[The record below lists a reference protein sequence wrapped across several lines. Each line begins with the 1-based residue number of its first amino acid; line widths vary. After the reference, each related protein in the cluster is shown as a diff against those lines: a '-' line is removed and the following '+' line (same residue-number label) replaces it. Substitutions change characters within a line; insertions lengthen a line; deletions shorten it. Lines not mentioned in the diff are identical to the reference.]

1 MSQRNDHRL
10 LPGDRWGEQNSAYCL
25 LRHLI
30 KPENQ
35 FSMARNVIVFFL
47 LTSLLFLPALSSP
60 GGETDHAFQRADTYL
75 KDGLY
80 LEAIGDYQDTAD
92 RSEEYEIRARAL
104 FMIGDIYSYFLDD
117 YDTALKYYYLVKTK
131 YSGSPFAANA
141 WFNSGM
147 IFYEKGRYRDALT
160 QFRTYLK
167 NDPRGMRKETAEYMM
182 EACRRETSPALDKKG
197 KRVTPAIAEE
207 ERIRVLIKTSARETI
222 IAASSSVDV
231 KNLSGEKTLKR
242 IEGGI
247 LAVAV
252 AGETMTLNGE
262 TLAGGGVVVT
272 PSLNGKLKVD
282 GKSYRGEIR
291 IIKSKKGGID
301 LINTLNLE
309 EYLYGVV
316 PKEMSPGWP
325 LEALKAQA
333 VVART
338 FALYQKEKNRES
350 EFDVSAT
357 TMSQVY
363 GGFEAETAS
372 AIRAVDNTK
381 GQVLYH
387 NGKRILAYY
396 HSNSGGATEDA
407 KNVWTADIP
416 YLKGIPDEYSMNA
429 SGYRWTL
436 SLAPGDLS
444 IALAGGGI
452 RVGEIHDIVP
462 VDVSPSGRIVKL
474 KVLHSDGEAV
484 FRSNDFRLRMNPQ
497 SLKSTLF
504 VMTKEGDRIRF
515 DGRGYGHG
523 VGLSQWG
530 AYEMARRGFSC
541 RDILKHY
548 YWGIEIQ
555 SPRGK

>member
-1 MSQRNDHRL
+1 LHLNIF
-10 LPGDRWGEQNSAYCL
+10 EQPDGKPIFQ
-25 LRHLI
+25 HLI
-30 KPENQ
+30 KPENR
-35 FSMARNVIVFFL
+35 FIMARNVIVFLL
-47 LTSLLFLPALSSP
+47 LTSLLVFLPASSSH
-60 GGETDHAFQRADTYL
+60 GDETDHAFQRAETYL
-75 KDGLY
+75 KNGLY
-80 LEAIGDYQDTAD
+80 LEAISDYQDIAD
-92 RSEEYEIRARAL
+92 HSEEYGIRARAL

-147 IFYEKGRYRDALT
+147 IFYERGRYREALT

-167 NDPRGMRKETAEYMM
+167 NDPGGVRKETAEYMM
-182 EACRRETSPALDKKG
+182 EACLRETPSALKK
-197 KRVTPAIAEE
+197 KEKSVTPAITEG
-207 ERIRVLIKTSARETI
+207 ERIRVLIKASARELI
-222 IAASSSVDV
+222 IDAPSSVDV
-231 KNLSGEKTLKR
+231 KNLSGEKILKK

-247 LAVAV
+247 LEVGAAVDII
-252 AGETMTLNGE
+252 TINGE
-262 TLAGGGVVVT
+262 TLDGGGFVLT
-272 PSLNGKLKVD
+272 PSMNGKLKAD
-282 GKSYRGEIR
+282 GKRYRGEIR
-291 IIKSKKGGID
+291 VIKSKTKGMD
-301 LINTLNLE
+301 VINIVNLE

-316 PKEMSPGWP
+316 PKEMSPSWP

-372 AIRAVDNTK
+372 AIRAVDDTR

-416 YLKGIPDEYSMNA
+416 YLKGIRDEYSMNA
-429 SGYRWTL
+429 SGHRWTL

-444 IALAGGGI
+444 KALAKSGI
-452 RVGEIHDIVP
+452 RVGEIHDLVP
-462 VDVSPSGRIVKL
+462 VEVSPSGRIVKL
-474 KVLHSDGEAV
+474 KVVHSGGEAV
-484 FRSNDFRLRMNPQ
+484 FRSNDFRLRVNPQ

-504 VMTKEGDRIRF
+504 VLMKEGNRIRF
-515 DGRGYGHG
+515 DGKGYGHG

-541 RDILKHY
+541 LDILKHY
-548 YWGIEIQ
+548 YWGIEIR
-555 SPRGK
+555 STHGK